1 MVVAPRA
8 MLGVARSKNRWKS
21 YMKVGATNESNLSE
35 VLNEILA
42 VCHKSEHIWVVTTA
56 TG

>member
-8 MLGVARSKNRWKS
+8 MLDVARSKNRWKS
-21 YMKVGATNESNLSE
+21 YMKVGATNESDLSE